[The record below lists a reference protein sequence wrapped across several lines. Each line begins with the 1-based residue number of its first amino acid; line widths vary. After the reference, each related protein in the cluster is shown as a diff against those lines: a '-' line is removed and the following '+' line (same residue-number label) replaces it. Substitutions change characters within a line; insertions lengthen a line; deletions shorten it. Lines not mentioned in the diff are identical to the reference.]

1 MIEAIAKTSAASAT
15 NLIGDTT
22 KLEEKTKSITFML
35 AGWKPFSNE
44 SSEWFD
50 PEWMFGVYD
59 EFDIII
65 GNPPYIST
73 ERLQEPLN
81 QHNSRGNFMKSTQV
95 VLMFIATIYHK
106 GLYLSR
112 YTNGGLCAIIFS
124 NKWMRSAYG
133 KKLRKYFASKNPILL
148 IDLGPDIFE
157 NATVD
162 TSILLIQ
169 NKPNGNTTKALTLTR
184 EPRDSNLAEFINL
197 NAVEISGLSEK
208 TWFIG
213 NDAQQRLKLK
223 IEETGKPL
231 KEWKLSI
238 SYGVKTGLN
247 EAFIIDSATRER
259 LCREDSRSAEIL
271 KPLLR
276 GKDIKRYHYNW
287 AGLWLIL
294 AKYGSNKYMK
304 NDYPAIFGHLSK
316 FEEKLRDRGQCKYTR
331 ATNIK
336 NGDYGGQHHWIEL
349 DNNPGND
356 YVALFEKE
364 KIAWQEMAQHP
375 QFTYDE
381 QGYFCLDTCRILTG
395 INIKYLTGFFNSK
408 CFNYVFSKFYAG
420 GGLGDKG
427 VRYKS
432 EFMKVCP
439 IPAVTTEN
447 KHIVEKIE
455 DLLCQISALKNQ
467 DSKADTTELEHQI
480 DQLVYQLYDLT
491 PDEIAIV
498 EGNHFKT

>member
-1 MIEAIAKTSAASAT
+1 
-15 NLIGDTT
+15 
-22 KLEEKTKSITFML
+22 
-35 AGWKPFSNE
+35 
-44 SSEWFD
+44 
-50 PEWMFGVYD
+50 MFGVYNG
-59 EFDIII
+59 FDIVI
-65 GNPPYIST
+65 GNPPYEQLQKEGGKLANLYQNCNYQTFERTGDIYALFYERGIEILKPGGHLCYIS
-73 ERLQEPLN
+73 
-81 QHNSRGNFMKSTQV
+81 
-95 VLMFIATIYHK
+95 
-106 GLYLSR
+106 
-112 YTNGGLCAIIFS
+112 S
-124 NKWMRSAYG
+124 NKWMRAAYG
-133 KKLRKYFASKNPILL
+133 KKLRKYFTGKNPILL

-184 EPRDSNLAEFINL
+184 EARDSNLAEFINL

-213 NDAQQRLKLK
+213 SDAQQRLKLK

-231 KEWKLSI
+231 KDWNVNIYRGIL
-238 SYGVKTGLN
+238 TGLN
-247 EAFIIDSATRER
+247 EAFIIDDATKEK
-259 LCREDSRSAEIL
+259 LCREDPCSAEIL

-287 AGLWLIL
+287 AGLWLVQTGYDLNIPKL
-294 AKYGSNKYMK
+294 
-304 NDYPAIFGHLSK
+304 YPAVYSHLLQYK
-316 FEEKLRDRGQCKYTR
+316 AKAKQRDDQGKNWWNLRACVYYD
-331 ATNIK
+331 
-336 NGDYGGQHHWIEL
+336 E
-349 DNNPGND
+349 
-356 YVALFEKE
+356 FEKE

-375 QFTYDE
+375 QFTCDE